1 MELIPVAA
9 KLLLDDNLVWSE
21 DMEIIRKD
29 LGQMLISIDR
39 YLSTTNKQLLQ
50 PNLDNL
56 VYNLTAD
63 ELDIT
68 IPSVINEYKGQ

>member
-21 DMEIIRKD
+21 DMEVIRKD
-29 LGQMLISIDR
+29 LGQLLISIER
-39 YLSTTNKQLLQ
+39 YLSTQSKQMLQ

-68 IPSVINEYKGQ
+68 IPSVINEYKGL

>member
-29 LGQMLISIDR
+29 LGQMLISIER
-39 YLSTTNKQLLQ
+39 YLSTSNKQLLQ

-63 ELDIT
+63 EIDIT

>member
-21 DMEIIRKD
+21 DMETIRKD
-29 LGQMLISIDR
+29 LGQMLISIER
-39 YLSTTNKQLLQ
+39 YLSTQSKQMLQ

-68 IPSVINEYKGQ
+68 IPSVINEYKGL

>member
-21 DMEIIRKD
+21 DMEVIRKD
-29 LGQMLISIDR
+29 LGQLLISIER
-39 YLSTTNKQLLQ
+39 YLSTQSKQLLQ

-68 IPSVINEYKGQ
+68 IPSVINEYKGL

>member
-29 LGQMLISIDR
+29 LGQLLISIDR
-39 YLSTTNKQLLQ
+39 YLSTANKQLLQ

>member
-21 DMEIIRKD
+21 DMETIRKD
-29 LGQMLISIDR
+29 LGQLLISIER
-39 YLSTTNKQLLQ
+39 YLSTQSKQMLQ

-68 IPSVINEYKGQ
+68 IPSVINEYKGL